1 MAFILVA
8 LAATGLLGLCLSRW
22 IDRYY
27 VSVLT
32 SNLQADSRL
41 VGRLSSELIP
51 AGSQSV
57 DPFAKKVSRDLGYR
71 VTIIR
76 PDGVVLGDSHYD
88 IAKMDRHNTRPEV
101 RRALAS
107 GTAWSIRY
115 SRTLRTRMLYVTTRI
130 GDKDNPI
137 VLARLSTSLAEVDR
151 ARGRIHRVLFIA
163 ALAAFVLAGMVG
175 ARVAERIANPIQK
188 MTAVARLLAS
198 GDLGQRAEVGT
209 DRRDEIDELAATLN
223 IMVSELQNMMAE
235 LAAEKTKLQTILDK
249 TDDGLIV
256 VDHKARVQMANPA
269 AARLLD
275 ADIANIEG
283 RTVLECTLNR
293 DFSELVDRVF
303 RTRDPASLEIQLATP
318 EQTYLNVY
326 VALLERPDGP
336 AGAVIVMH
344 DLTPMKRIDSIR
356 RDFVANVSH
365 ELRTPLASIK
375 AMAETIVLRG
385 RKDPKTVEEFAEK
398 ITAEADRLTALSDDL
413 LDLAKIEAGRRPI
426 RAEEF
431 ALSEATARIAS
442 ELRPRAEQKAV
453 ELSVEVPDGLRVSAD
468 REAVHQILANLVDNA
483 VKYTHPGG
491 QVCISASSEGE
502 WVSIKLSDTGIGIP
516 ATDLPRIFERFYR
529 VDKARSRSGGG
540 TGLGLSIVKHLVE
553 AHGGK
558 VTVESSP
565 GAGSIFT
572 FTLPDAG

>member
-27 VSVLT
+27 VSVLI
-32 SNLQADSRL
+32 SDLQADSRL
-41 VGRLSSELIP
+41 VGSLSSDLIP
-51 AGSQSV
+51 AGSRSV
-57 DPFAKKVSRDLGYR
+57 DTFAKKVSRNLGYR
-71 VTIIR
+71 ITIIR
-76 PDGVVLGDSHYD
+76 PDGVVLGDSHHD
-88 IAKMDRHNTRPEV
+88 ITRMDRHNTRPEV

-107 GTAWSIRY
+107 GTAWKIRY
-115 SRTLRTRMLYVTTRI
+115 SKTLRARMLYVTTRI
-130 GDKDNPI
+130 GDNDNPI

-188 MTAVARLLAS
+188 MTAVARLLAR
-198 GDLGQRAEVGT
+198 GDLGQRAEVRT
-209 DRRDEIDELAATLN
+209 DRSDEIDELAATLN
-223 IMVSELQNMMAE
+223 VMASELQQMMDE
-235 LAAEKTKLQTILDK
+235 LATEKTKLQTILDK

-256 VDHKARVQMANPA
+256 VDHEARVQMVNPA

-275 ADIANIEG
+275 ADLASVGG

-303 RTRDPASLEIQLATP
+303 RTMAPASLEIQLATH

-326 VALLERPDGP
+326 VTPLERPDGP
-336 AGAVIVMH
+336 ADAVIVMH
-344 DLTPMKRIDSIR
+344 DLTPMKRIDSMR
-356 RDFVANVSH
+356 RAFVANVSH
-365 ELRTPLASIK
+365 ELLTPLASIK

-385 RKDPKTVEEFAEK
+385 RKNPESVKEFAEK

-426 RAEEF
+426 RAEDF
-431 ALSEATARIAS
+431 ALSEATARMAS
-442 ELRPRAEQKAV
+442 DLRPKAEEKAV
-453 ELSVEVPDGLRVSAD
+453 ELLVEVLEDLRVSAD

-483 VKYTHPGG
+483 VKYTSPSGRI
-491 QVCISASSEGE
+491 CISASNEGE
-502 WVSIKLSDTGIGIP
+502 WVSIKVSDTGIGIP
-516 ATDLPRIFERFYR
+516 ASDLPRIFERFYR

-565 GAGSIFT
+565 GAGSVFT
-572 FTLPDAG
+572 FTLPGAG

>member
-27 VSVLT
+27 VSVLI
-32 SNLQADSRL
+32 SDLQADSRL
-41 VGRLSSELIP
+41 VGSLSSDLIP
-51 AGSQSV
+51 AGSRSV
-57 DPFAKKVSRDLGYR
+57 DTFAKKVSRNLGYR
-71 VTIIR
+71 ITIIR
-76 PDGVVLGDSHYD
+76 PDGVVLGDSHHD
-88 IAKMDRHNTRPEV
+88 ITRMDRHNTRPEV

-107 GTAWSIRY
+107 GTAWKIRY
-115 SRTLRTRMLYVTTRI
+115 SKTLRARMLYVTTRI
-130 GDKDNPI
+130 GDNDNPI

-188 MTAVARLLAS
+188 MTAVARLLAR
-198 GDLGQRAEVGT
+198 GDLGQRAEVRT
-209 DRRDEIDELAATLN
+209 DRSDEIDELAATLN
-223 IMVSELQNMMAE
+223 VMASELQQMMDE
-235 LAAEKTKLQTILDK
+235 LATEKTKLQTILDK

-256 VDHKARVQMANPA
+256 VDHEARVQMVNPA

-275 ADIANIEG
+275 ADLASVGG

-303 RTRDPASLEIQLATP
+303 RTMAPASLEIQLATH

-326 VALLERPDGP
+326 VTPLERPDGP
-336 AGAVIVMH
+336 ADAVIVMH
-344 DLTPMKRIDSIR
+344 DLTPMKRIDSMR
-356 RDFVANVSH
+356 RAFVANVSH

-385 RKDPKTVEEFAEK
+385 RKNPESVKEFAEK

-426 RAEEF
+426 RAEDF
-431 ALSEATARIAS
+431 ALSEATARMAS
-442 ELRPRAEQKAV
+442 DLRPKAEEKAV
-453 ELSVEVPDGLRVSAD
+453 ELLVEVLEDLRVSAD

-483 VKYTHPGG
+483 VKYTSPSGRI
-491 QVCISASSEGE
+491 CISASNEGE
-502 WVSIKLSDTGIGIP
+502 WVSIKVSDTGIGIP
-516 ATDLPRIFERFYR
+516 ASDLPRIFERFYR

-565 GAGSIFT
+565 GAGSVFT
-572 FTLPDAG
+572 FTLPGAG

>member
-1 MAFILVA
+1 LAFILVA

-27 VSVLT
+27 VSVLI
-32 SNLQADSRL
+32 SDLQADSRL
-41 VGRLSSELIP
+41 VGSLSSDLIP
-51 AGSQSV
+51 AGSRSV
-57 DPFAKKVSRDLGYR
+57 DTFAKKVSRNLGYR
-71 VTIIR
+71 ITIIR
-76 PDGVVLGDSHYD
+76 PDGVVLGDSHHD
-88 IAKMDRHNTRPEV
+88 ITRMDRHNTRPEV

-107 GTAWSIRY
+107 GTAWKIRY
-115 SRTLRTRMLYVTTRI
+115 SKTLRARMLYVTTRI
-130 GDKDNPI
+130 GDNDNPI

-188 MTAVARLLAS
+188 MTAVARLLAR
-198 GDLGQRAEVGT
+198 GDLGQRAEVRT
-209 DRRDEIDELAATLN
+209 DRSDEIDELAATLN
-223 IMVSELQNMMAE
+223 VMASELQQMMDE
-235 LAAEKTKLQTILDK
+235 LATEKTKLQTILDK

-256 VDHKARVQMANPA
+256 VDHEARVQMVNPA

-275 ADIANIEG
+275 ADLASVGG

-303 RTRDPASLEIQLATP
+303 RTMAPASLEIQLATH

-326 VALLERPDGP
+326 VTPLERPDGP
-336 AGAVIVMH
+336 ADAVIVMH
-344 DLTPMKRIDSIR
+344 DLTPMKRIDSMR
-356 RDFVANVSH
+356 RAFVANVSH
-365 ELRTPLASIK
+365 ELLTPLASIK

-385 RKDPKTVEEFAEK
+385 RKNPESVKEFAEK

-426 RAEEF
+426 RAEDF
-431 ALSEATARIAS
+431 ALSEATARMAS
-442 ELRPRAEQKAV
+442 DLRPKAEEKAV
-453 ELSVEVPDGLRVSAD
+453 ELLVEVLEDLRVSAD

-483 VKYTHPGG
+483 VKYTSPSGRI
-491 QVCISASSEGE
+491 CISASNEGE
-502 WVSIKLSDTGIGIP
+502 WVSIKVSDTGIGIP
-516 ATDLPRIFERFYR
+516 ASDLPRIFERFYR

-565 GAGSIFT
+565 GAGSVFT
-572 FTLPDAG
+572 FTLPGAG

>member
-1 MAFILVA
+1 LAFILVA

-27 VSVLT
+27 VSVLI
-32 SNLQADSRL
+32 SDLQADSRL
-41 VGRLSSELIP
+41 VGSLSSDLIP
-51 AGSQSV
+51 AGSRSV
-57 DPFAKKVSRDLGYR
+57 DTFAKKVSRNLGYR
-71 VTIIR
+71 ITIIR
-76 PDGVVLGDSHYD
+76 PDGVVLGDSHHD
-88 IAKMDRHNTRPEV
+88 ITRMDRHNTRPEV

-107 GTAWSIRY
+107 GTAWKIRY
-115 SRTLRTRMLYVTTRI
+115 SKTLRARMLYVTTRI
-130 GDKDNPI
+130 GDNDNPI

-188 MTAVARLLAS
+188 MTAVARLLAR
-198 GDLGQRAEVGT
+198 GDLGQRAEVRT
-209 DRRDEIDELAATLN
+209 DRSDEIDELAATLN
-223 IMVSELQNMMAE
+223 VMASELQQMMDE
-235 LAAEKTKLQTILDK
+235 LATEKTKLQTILDK

-256 VDHKARVQMANPA
+256 VDHEARVQMVNPA

-275 ADIANIEG
+275 ADLASVGG

-303 RTRDPASLEIQLATP
+303 RTMAPASLEIQLATH

-326 VALLERPDGP
+326 VTPLERPDGP
-336 AGAVIVMH
+336 ADAVIVMH
-344 DLTPMKRIDSIR
+344 DLTPMKRIDSMR
-356 RDFVANVSH
+356 RAFVANVSH

-385 RKDPKTVEEFAEK
+385 RKNPESVKEFAEK

-426 RAEEF
+426 RAEDF
-431 ALSEATARIAS
+431 ALSEATARMAS
-442 ELRPRAEQKAV
+442 DLRPKAEEKAV
-453 ELSVEVPDGLRVSAD
+453 ELLVEVLEDLRVSAD

-483 VKYTHPGG
+483 VKYTSPSGRI
-491 QVCISASSEGE
+491 CISASNEGE
-502 WVSIKLSDTGIGIP
+502 WVSIKVSDTGIGIP
-516 ATDLPRIFERFYR
+516 ASDLPRIFERFYR

-565 GAGSIFT
+565 GAGSVFT
-572 FTLPDAG
+572 FTLPGAG